1 MRPAPRR
8 PEPGPAVPNDG
19 DPSRGA
25 TTPPAPSSLREPLG
39 GRMRSIHMPLAAIPA
54 LLALVAV
61 IAAGCGGAATPAPS
75 IPAGAVVVH
84 AKNLAFDTKVLNVP
98 AGTSFSLAL
107 VNEDGDMHNIAIR
120 TKPGF
125 DGDVVFRF
133 DPFSAA
139 TKVFTVGP
147 IPQGTYY
154 FLCEVHPNMSGTV
167 IAN

>member
-1 MRPAPRR
+1 MRLAPTRPAPGTAT
-8 PEPGPAVPNDG
+8 PTDGSPA
-19 DPSRGA
+19 RTA
-25 TTPPAPSSLREPLG
+25 TPPPARHRPF
-39 GRMRSIHMPLAAIPA
+39 LALA
-54 LLALVAV
+54 ALVALV
-61 IAAGCGGAATPAPS
+61 ALIAAACGGAATPAPS
-75 IPAGAVVVH
+75 IPPGAVVVH
-84 AKNLAFDTKVLNVP
+84 AKNLAFDTKELHVP

-107 VNEDGDMHNIAIR
+107 VNEDGDTHNIAIR

-147 IPQGTYY
+147 IPKGTYY